1 MYYAPSSRTPERTIG
16 RSKPHFVERCA
27 AARSWQEGLPGLGRG
42 GPMPPRCLISPGRM
56 LIGSNLPAIVGLNG
70 EACDI
75 REQIQDCEQRPRLW
89 NQCRGLIPECPLLQD
104 HPAVHWLLLGR
115 GYRTLPRTGRR
126 LEREDCALR
135 DVGSD
140 RARSGQEPLP
150 REV

>member
-16 RSKPHFVERCA
+16 RSKPRFVERCA
-27 AARSWQEGLPGLGRG
+27 GDLGKRSARFRARRPYATSL
-42 GPMPPRCLISPGRM
+42 SDKPGRM

-89 NQCRGLIPECPLLQD
+89 NQCRGLIPEWPLLQD
-104 HPAVHWLLLGR
+104 HPAVPSHLLGR

-126 LEREDCALR
+126 LQREDCALR
-135 DVGSD
+135 DVGSG

>member
-16 RSKPHFVERCA
+16 RSKPRFVERCVGDLGKRSARFRARRPYA
-27 AARSWQEGLPGLGRG
+27 ASLSDK
-42 GPMPPRCLISPGRM
+42 PRKDAYWKQSPGDCWPEWR
-56 LIGSNLPAIVGLNG
+56 GLRHSRADSG
-70 EACDI
+70 L
-75 REQIQDCEQRPRLW
+75 RTTTRLW

-104 HPAVHWLLLGR
+104 HPAVPWLLLGR